1 MGFILS
7 PLDQSAKIIEQRADN
22 AWAIDENRTMV
33 GELSVFPLY
42 IKTIS
47 TSVPELSCLMK
58 SVFLARNASLI
69 NRFNLL
75 R

>member
-1 MGFILS
+1 MSFILS
-7 PLDQSAKIIEQRADN
+7 LPDQSAKIIEQRADN
-22 AWAIDENRTMV
+22 AWVIDENRTIV
-33 GELSVFPLY
+33 GTNSVFPLY
-42 IKTIS
+42 IKMIS
-47 TSVPELSCLMK
+47 ISVPELSCLMK

>member
-1 MGFILS
+1 MRFIYS
-7 PLDQSAKIIEQRADN
+7 PLGQSVYIIEQMADN
-22 AWAIDENRTMV
+22 AWVIDENRTIV
-33 GELSVFPLY
+33 GAISMFPLY

-47 TSVPELSCLMK
+47 TSVSEPI
-58 SVFLARNASLI
+58 FLTKFTFSARNASLI